1 MTLGT
6 EKLEWCGYTTVKNVE
21 DMFIRF
27 DRVHERDGRTDRRTD
42 DTARLYRSHLCIA
55 SRSKN
60 MLDLNGWR
68 TMPQTVLQI

>member
-6 EKLEWCGYTTVKNVE
+6 EKLECCGYTTVKNVE

-27 DRVHERDGRTDRRTD
+27 DRVHERDGRT